1 MWCATQPAADK
12 VVLAQN
18 IAAVCAP
25 TNNPQRINTQH
36 KKQDLV
42 SHPSGVLVDHKIT
55 STNAF
60 RFKLLT
66 QCCSL

>member
-18 IAAVCAP
+18 IVAVCVP
-25 TNNPQRINTQH
+25 TNNPQRINTHH

-42 SHPSGVLVDHKIT
+42 SHQSGVLVDHELQALML
-55 STNAF
+55 SDSN
-60 RFKLLT
+60 
-66 QCCSL
+66 C